1 MNRFTSGLF
10 VGLQAS
16 MSSLATSQRNNSAK
30 HLPLSNYIYDGGLNF
45 DRGSGRIGRG
55 C

>member
-1 MNRFTSGLF
+1 MNRFTPGLF

-16 MSSLATSQRNNSAK
+16 MSSLATPQRSNSAK

-45 DRGSGRIGRG
+45 DRGSGRINSGY
-55 C
+55 